1 MNSVKIL
8 IIFSGLVYLL
18 SAFHL
23 FAQEE
28 EPIRYFQLEPLDDS
42 LFINIQQELFIDPP
56 DPKAEIIADFRDP
69 NNPTVSI
76 AGALYPFL
84 ALKPETRARI
94 ITYPFK
100 INLEETITYSSVFT
114 RVIEK
119 LRLQKILNPPS
130 ALQIA
135 SGLGYI
141 NPFLQVQGG
150 ERFGFPIKSDIGI
163 SFGLGTPY
171 SGVLETNFIEMNFHI
186 LGVKLGIFRNAD
198 AFVELKDN
206 NNHNNLIVTEGLQV
220 TYTIPFGNFFEF
232 GYLNG
237 NKTITQ
243 SQYLKYTFYSVNKDA
258 IVRNPDGSI
267 RYQPYIVDNESFI
280 NWEFRYP
287 IKVLGATRG
296 KVYVAK
302 YLDELHIGYSG
313 REMTLGGSVF
323 DFRFNAMVNSPARPN
338 QYICD
343 IMVQKI
349 FDMWASS
356 AIAVGPGFI
365 LSDTKSG
372 SIGFTSFIFNLRI
385 KVGTSL

>member
-1 MNSVKIL
+1 MKYITVL
-8 IIFSGLVYLL
+8 LYLL
-18 SAFHL
+18 CISTFI

-28 EPIRYFQLEPLDDS
+28 EPILYFQLEPLDDS
-42 LFINIQQELFIDPP
+42 LFINIQEQLFIDPP
-56 DPKAEIIADFRDP
+56 DPKAEIIADLRDA
-69 NNPTVSI
+69 NNQTISI
-76 AGALYPFL
+76 AGTLYPFL

-130 ALQIA
+130 VLQIS

-141 NPFLQVQGG
+141 NPFLQAQGG

-163 SFGLGTPY
+163 SLGLGTPY

-186 LGVKLGIFRNAD
+186 LGVRLGIFRNAD
-198 AFVELKDN
+198 AFIEIKDN
-206 NNHNNLIVTEGLQV
+206 NNHNNLIVTEGIQV
-220 TYTIPFGNFFEF
+220 AYTIPFGNFFEV
-232 GYLNG
+232 GYWNG
-237 NKTITQ
+237 NKSITQ

-258 IVRNPDGSI
+258 IVKNPDGSI
-267 RYQPYIVDNESFI
+267 RYQPYIVDNESFL

-287 IKVLGATRG
+287 VKVLGATRG

-302 YLDELHIGYSG
+302 YLDELHIGFNG

-323 DFRFNAMVNSPARPN
+323 DLRFDAMVNSPARPD
-338 QYICD
+338 QYVCD
-343 IMVQKI
+343 IIVQKI
-349 FDMWASS
+349 FDMWAAS

-372 SIGFTSFIFNLRI
+372 SLGFTSFLFNLRI

>member
-1 MNSVKIL
+1 MKYITVL
-8 IIFSGLVYLL
+8 LYLL
-18 SAFHL
+18 CISTFI

-28 EPIRYFQLEPLDDS
+28 EPILYFQLEPLDDS
-42 LFINIQQELFIDPP
+42 LFINIQEQLFIDPP
-56 DPKAEIIADFRDP
+56 DPKAEIIADLRDA
-69 NNPTVSI
+69 NNQTISI
-76 AGALYPFL
+76 AGTLYPFL

-130 ALQIA
+130 ALQIS

-141 NPFLQVQGG
+141 NPFLQAQGG

-163 SFGLGTPY
+163 SLGLGTPY

-186 LGVKLGIFRNAD
+186 LGVRLGIFRNAD
-198 AFVELKDN
+198 AFIEIKDN
-206 NNHNNLIVTEGLQV
+206 NNHNNLIVTEGIQV
-220 TYTIPFGNFFEF
+220 AYTIPFGNFFEV
-232 GYLNG
+232 GYWNG
-237 NKTITQ
+237 NKSITQ

-258 IVRNPDGSI
+258 IVKNPDGSI
-267 RYQPYIVDNESFI
+267 RYQPYIVDNESFL

-287 IKVLGATRG
+287 VKVLGATRG

-302 YLDELHIGYSG
+302 YLDELHIGFNG

-323 DFRFNAMVNSPARPN
+323 DLRFDAMVNSPARPD
-338 QYICD
+338 QYVCD
-343 IMVQKI
+343 IIVQKI
-349 FDMWASS
+349 FDMWAAS

-372 SIGFTSFIFNLRI
+372 SLGFTSFLFNLRI

>member
-1 MNSVKIL
+1 MFSVKKVLLPAI
-8 IIFSGLVYLL
+8 VLL
-18 SAFHL
+18 SL
-23 FAQEE
+23 SSSIMIAQDE

-42 LFINIQQELFIDPP
+42 LFIMIQQELFIDHP
-56 DPKAEIIADFRDP
+56 DPKAEIIADLRDP
-69 NNPTVSI
+69 NNQTISI

-84 ALKPETRARI
+84 ALKPETRARV

-130 ALQIA
+130 VLQIS

-163 SFGLGTPY
+163 SLGMGTPY

-198 AFVELKDN
+198 AFIEIKDN

-220 TYTIPFGNFFEF
+220 SYTIPLGNFFEI

-243 SQYLKYTFYSVNKDA
+243 SQY
-258 IVRNPDGSI
+258 
-267 RYQPYIVDNESFI
+267 
-280 NWEFRYP
+280 
-287 IKVLGATRG
+287 
-296 KVYVAK
+296 
-302 YLDELHIGYSG
+302 
-313 REMTLGGSVF
+313 
-323 DFRFNAMVNSPARPN
+323 
-338 QYICD
+338 
-343 IMVQKI
+343 
-349 FDMWASS
+349 
-356 AIAVGPGFI
+356 
-365 LSDTKSG
+365 
-372 SIGFTSFIFNLRI
+372 
-385 KVGTSL
+385 

>member
-1 MNSVKIL
+1 MKYINIL
-8 IIFSGLVYLL
+8 LYLL
-18 SAFHL
+18 CISTFI

-28 EPIRYFQLEPLDDS
+28 EPILYFQLEPLDDS
-42 LFINIQQELFIDPP
+42 LFINIQEQLFIDPP
-56 DPKAEIIADFRDP
+56 DPKAEIIADLRNA
-69 NNPTVSI
+69 NNQTISI
-76 AGALYPFL
+76 AGTLYPFL

-130 ALQIA
+130 VLQIS

-141 NPFLQVQGG
+141 NPFLQAQGG
-150 ERFGFPIKSDIGI
+150 ERFGFPIKRDIGI
-163 SFGLGTPY
+163 SLGLGTPY

-186 LGVKLGIFRNAD
+186 LGVRLGIFRNAD
-198 AFVELKDN
+198 AFIEIKDN
-206 NNHNNLIVTEGLQV
+206 NNHNNLIVTEGIQV
-220 TYTIPFGNFFEF
+220 AYTIPFGNFFEV
-232 GYLNG
+232 GYWNG
-237 NKTITQ
+237 NKSITQ

-258 IVRNPDGSI
+258 IVKNPDGSI
-267 RYQPYIVDNESFI
+267 RYQPYIVDNESFL

-287 IKVLGATRG
+287 VKVLGATRG
-296 KVYVAK
+296 KVYVAR
-302 YLDELHIGYSG
+302 YLDELHIGFNG

-323 DFRFNAMVNSPARPN
+323 DLRFDAMVNSPARPD
-338 QYICD
+338 QYVCD
-343 IMVQKI
+343 IIVQKI
-349 FDMWASS
+349 FDMWAAS

-372 SIGFTSFIFNLRI
+372 SLGFTSFLFNLRI

>member
-1 MNSVKIL
+1 MKKFLFLFCILFSAGIL
-8 IIFSGLVYLL
+8 IGQ
-18 SAFHL
+18 
-23 FAQEE
+23 QEE
-28 EPIRYFQLEPLDDS
+28 EPILYFQLEPLDDS
-42 LFINIQQELFIDPP
+42 LFISIQEQLFIDPP
-56 DPKAEIIADFRDP
+56 DPKAEIIADLRDA
-69 NNPTVSI
+69 NNQTISI

-130 ALQIA
+130 ALQIS

-141 NPFLQVQGG
+141 NPFLQAQGG
-150 ERFGFPIKSDIGI
+150 ERFGFPIKSDIGVSI
-163 SFGLGTPY
+163 GLGTPY

-186 LGVKLGIFRNAD
+186 LGVRLGIFRNAD
-198 AFVELKDN
+198 AFIELKDH
-206 NNHNNLIVTEGLQV
+206 NNHNNLIVTEGIQV
-220 TYTIPFGNFFEF
+220 AYTIPLGNFFEI
-232 GYLNG
+232 GYWNG
-237 NKTITQ
+237 NKAVSQ
-243 SQYLKYTFYSVNKDA
+243 SQYLKYTLHSVNKDA

-267 RYQPYIVDNESFI
+267 RYQPYIVDNESFL

-296 KVYVAK
+296 KIYVAR
-302 YLDELHIGYSG
+302 YLDELHIGYTG
-313 REMTLGGSVF
+313 REMNLGGSVF
-323 DFRFNAMVNSPARPN
+323 DLRFDAMVNSPARPN
-338 QYICD
+338 QYVCD

-349 FDMWASS
+349 FDMWAAS

-365 LSDTKSG
+365 FSDTKSG
-372 SIGFTSFIFNLRI
+372 SLGFTSFLFNLRI

>member
-1 MNSVKIL
+1 MRKKVYIIL
-8 IIFSGLVYLL
+8 LFIFL
-18 SAFHL
+18 SAVL
-23 FAQEE
+23 TSYAQDE
-28 EPIRYFQLEPLDDS
+28 EPVLYFQLEPLDDS
-42 LFINIQQELFIDPP
+42 LFISIQEQLFIDPP
-56 DPKAEIIADFRDP
+56 DPKAEIIADLRDP
-69 NNPTVSI
+69 NNQTISI

-100 INLEETITYSSVFT
+100 INLQETINYSSVFT

-130 ALQIA
+130 ALQIS

-150 ERFGFPIKSDIGI
+150 ERFGFPIKSDIGVSI
-163 SFGLGTPY
+163 GLGTPY

-186 LGVKLGIFRNAD
+186 LGVRLGIFRNAD
-198 AFVELKDN
+198 AFVEIKDN
-206 NNHNNLIVTEGLQV
+206 NNHNNLIVTEGIQV
-220 TYTIPFGNFFEF
+220 AYTIPLGNFFEI
-232 GYLNG
+232 GYWNG
-237 NKTITQ
+237 NKAVTQ

-258 IVRNPDGSI
+258 IVKNPDGTI

-296 KVYVAK
+296 KVYVAR
-302 YLDELHIGYSG
+302 YLDELHIGYTG

-323 DFRFNAMVNSPARPN
+323 DFRFDAMVNSPVRPN
-338 QYICD
+338 QYVCD
-343 IMVQKI
+343 ILVQKI
-349 FDMWASS
+349 FDMWAAS

-365 LSDTKSG
+365 ISDTKSG
-372 SIGFTSFIFNLRI
+372 SLGFTSFLFNLRI